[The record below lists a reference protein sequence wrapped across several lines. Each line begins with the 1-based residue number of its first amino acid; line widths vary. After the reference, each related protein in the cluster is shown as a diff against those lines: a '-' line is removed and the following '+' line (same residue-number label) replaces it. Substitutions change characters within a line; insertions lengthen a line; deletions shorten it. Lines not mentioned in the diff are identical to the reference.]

1 MKPLVIIEEAELDV
15 VSAHA
20 WYEQQRPGLGDKC
33 LAELRAA
40 IGRVHTEP
48 HAHPHIEGGIQRLLV
63 RRFPYVILYRDEP
76 RTCRPRFRARLRLVF
91 KGNRDA
97 GRGRRDRLN
106 GVGPERPVTT
116 CHSQIRAGL

>member
-15 VSAHA
+15 AGAHD

-40 IGRVHTEP
+40 IGRVRAEP
-48 HAHPHIEGGIQRLLV
+48 HVHPHIEGGVQRLLV

-76 RTCRPRFRARLRLVF
+76 ERAVVIAVF
-91 KGNRDA
+91 HAKRDPIVWRE
-97 GRGRRDRLN
+97 RG
-106 GVGPERPVTT
+106 
-116 CHSQIRAGL
+116 

>member
-15 VSAHA
+15 VDAHA

-48 HAHPHIEGGIQRLLV
+48 HVHPHIEGGIQRLLV
-63 RRFPYVILYRDEP
+63 RRFPYVILYR
-76 RTCRPRFRARLRLVF
+76 T
-91 KGNRDA
+91 NRSETDLEA
-97 GRGRRDRLN
+97 TKSPTFFD
-106 GVGPERPVTT
+106 
-116 CHSQIRAGL
+116 Q